1 MAISVKFV
9 TIMVADDVCSRA
21 RESAYS
27 TREETCPLESN
38 RLSDYRSMV
47 LDICDTKNNF
57 SLTRGKTI
65 GAGERQSLN
74 PSAVKVAPQ
83 IASKCT
89 FKFLKKRG
97 KVDSQ

>member
-38 RLSDYRSMV
+38 RLSDYCSMV
-47 LDICDTKNNF
+47 LDICNTKN
-57 SLTRGKTI
+57 
-65 GAGERQSLN
+65 
-74 PSAVKVAPQ
+74 
-83 IASKCT
+83 
-89 FKFLKKRG
+89 KFLLQEAKLLEQVNPR
-97 KVDSQ
+97 V